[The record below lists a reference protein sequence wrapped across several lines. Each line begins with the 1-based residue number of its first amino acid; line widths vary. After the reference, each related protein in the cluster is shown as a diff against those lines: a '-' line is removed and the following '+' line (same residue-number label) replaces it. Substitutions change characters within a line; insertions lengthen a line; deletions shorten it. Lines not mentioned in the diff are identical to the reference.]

1 MRISCLSI
9 RHHEWPWTVT
19 GRSTHVDITVPGRV
33 STHGLTHE
41 QATVAVMVAAAFIA
55 TASNANEL
63 TRAPLTC
70 APKGVCGLSGQFG
83 LVPANADHEPKP
95 FARHIHRA
103 MPPASPPKPKLPSLR
118 DDEHAGQR
126 TDLNAC
132 TTFRSISARASTLCS
147 GVTFH
152 SRRPQA
158 GMSRTMR
165 SASSFDG
172 GSIMNTNAWS
182 PTGTP
187 PASIFP
193 SVLQPNHV
201 LEMGD
206 NGSFE

>member
-118 DDEHAGQR
+118 DDERAGQR
-126 TDLNAC
+126 ADFNAC
-132 TTFRSISARASTLCS
+132 TTFRSISARASTLWS

-152 SRRPQA
+152 SRRPHA
-158 GMSRTMR
+158 GTSRTMR
-165 SASSFDG
+165 SASSFEPA
-172 GSIMNTNAWS
+172 SMMNTKARS
-182 PTGTP
+182 PTGTRP
-187 PASIFP
+187 PVSCLRP
-193 SVLQPNHV
+193 SA
-201 LEMGD
+201 
-206 NGSFE
+206 